1 MALEKTH
8 DESALLAAIKLGNE
22 EAFSEIFRR
31 YEKQVF
37 AFSLTLTKSKE
48 TAKDVVQDVFSK
60 LWERRDQIE
69 AQQSFQ
75 AYVKKIT
82 YNQTISFFRK
92 VKLDRDLQRELYLNI
107 QALHI
112 EQRAEAFDQELP
124 GLYEKLVDQLPAQR
138 KKAYLMSRNLG
149 LRYET
154 IAKKMGIS
162 KNTVRNHIA
171 EALHFIRQKISQQYN
186 TNN

>member
-1 MALEKTH
+1 M
-8 DESALLAAIKLGNE
+8 
-22 EAFSEIFRR
+22 
-31 YEKQVF
+31 
-37 AFSLTLTKSKE
+37 
-48 TAKDVVQDVFSK
+48 
-60 LWERRDQIE
+60 
-69 AQQSFQ
+69 
-75 AYVKKIT
+75 
-82 YNQTISFFRK
+82 
-92 VKLDRDLQRELYLNI
+92 

-138 KKAYLMSRNLG
+138 KKAYLMSRDLG

-154 IAKKMGIS
+154 IAEKMGIS